1 MSDHNRLYG
10 AQVDRRCALPYTE
23 FVNDYLKRSRPVII
37 TDAVRNWK
45 ALSRWTPDFFGRS
58 YRDREVHI
66 DGMSYKVG
74 EFIDLVNHSTVDQP
88 APYLRN
94 EAVNEVFPEVTAD
107 IDPCHVYASPNWL
120 AGRFYPARLNSML
133 NRCSVAELYIG
144 GKGGAFPF
152 LHYDLFHT
160 NAYLSQIY
168 GRKEYTV
175 FSPDQT
181 QYLYVVPGM
190 PNQSSVSDL
199 ENPDLSRF
207 PLFAKAKAA
216 RFCLEPGETLF
227 IPAGWWHTAR
237 MLTPCITVSINH
249 ANSANWR
256 EVVSDLGSRFAQA
269 ESTAT
274 RLTAP
279 AVSFYLS
286 GVGVI
291 RSLARS

>member
-1 MSDHNRLYG
+1 MNDHSR
-10 AQVDRRCALPYTE
+10 VSETEVHRRCALGYKD
-23 FVNDYLKRSRPVII
+23 FVKDYLKGSRPVII
-37 TDAVRNWK
+37 TDAIRNWT
-45 ALSRWTPDFFGRS
+45 ALSRWTPDFFANR
-58 YRDREVHI
+58 YRDREVKI
-66 DGMSYKVG
+66 DGKSYKVG
-74 EFIDLVNHSTVDQP
+74 EFIERVNHSTVDQP

-94 EAVNEVFPEVTAD
+94 EAVKELFPELAAD
-107 IDPCHVYASPNWL
+107 VEPCHIYTSPNWL
-120 AGRFYPARLNSML
+120 VGRFYPARLNSML
-133 NRCSVAELYIG
+133 NRCAVTELYIG
-144 GKGGAFPF
+144 GEGGAFPF

-181 QYLYVVPGM
+181 DYLYAVPGM
-190 PNQSSVSDL
+190 PNQSSVNDVG
-199 ENPDLSRF
+199 NPDLSRF

-237 MLTPCITVSINH
+237 ILTPSITVSINH
-249 ANSANWR
+249 ANAANWR
-256 EVVSDLGSRFAQA
+256 QVVSDLGNRFKQA
-269 ESTAT
+269 ESAAI

-286 GVGVI
+286 GLGVI
-291 RSLARS
+291 RSLSRS